1 MSIMYNTKYECR
13 YHLDNVFLDTD
24 DLDECEKQ
32 YVRDTLYKEDLLN
45 IFCVKEYLDEEI
57 NLCISNLYK
66 KVRDNQDIKECS
78 LKLASKYLNDD
89 FEIGLMILFSYDYMN
104 LSHICI
110 CEFLENGKISEENIS
125 KLRTAI
131 FQE

>member
-1 MSIMYNTKYECR
+1 
-13 YHLDNVFLDTD
+13 
-24 DLDECEKQ
+24 
-32 YVRDTLYKEDLLN
+32 
-45 IFCVKEYLDEEI
+45 
-57 NLCISNLYK
+57 
-66 KVRDNQDIKECS
+66 
-78 LKLASKYLNDD
+78 LASKYLNDD

>member
-1 MSIMYNTKYECR
+1 MYNTKYECR
-13 YHLDNVFLDTD
+13 YHLDNVFLETD
-24 DLDECEKQ
+24 DLDDESKQ
-32 YVRDTLYKEDLLN
+32 YVRDTLYREDLLN
-45 IFCVKEYLDEEI
+45 IFCIKEYNDEEI
-57 NLCISNLYK
+57 NQGIKYLYK
-66 KVRDNQDIKECS
+66 NVSVKQDMKECTF
-78 LKLASKYLNDD
+78 KLASKYLNDD
-89 FEIGLMILFSYDYMN
+89 VEIGLMILFSYDYMN